1 MNELS
6 KELKSAFVNL
16 ACRLSPENLCCDGEC
31 SKAETNRRFT
41 QIRKEWKQLEVLAG
55 RRVSED
61 EADRWMI
68 ES

>member
-1 MNELS
+1 MDS
-6 KELKSAFVNL
+6 ELKSKFVDL
-16 ACRLSPENLCCDGEC
+16 ACRLSPENLSCDGEC
-31 SKAETNRRFT
+31 SRAETNRRLA
-41 QIRKEWKQLEVLAG
+41 QIRREWKQLEVQAG